1 MTVSVDVVVSFVVVI
16 HGRSK
21 GIRSGPSSLIV
32 LQSFEKNDDTGGL
45 KLKPFQF
52 LLFSVL

>member
-1 MTVSVDVVVSFVVVI
+1 MTVSVDVVSFVVVI